1 MVCISGRRGEINY
14 ERMSGMLEKT
24 VEQKLKHKLESAGC
38 IVLKLE
44 PTIAGIPDRL
54 VIRPDGKTEFIE
66 LKQDRGTLRRVQQRM
81 IKRLQAKHQTVHVLY
96 GAEQVDRYCMG
107 ILAELEY
114 NEDEDEVPHHDL

>member
-1 MVCISGRRGEINY
+1 
-14 ERMSGMLEKT
+14 MSGMLEKT

-54 VIRPDGKTEFIE
+54 VIRPDGKVEFIE
-66 LKQDRGTLRRVQQRM
+66 LKQDHGTLRRVQQRM

-96 GAEQVDRYCMG
+96 GMEQVDRYCAG

-114 NEDEDEVPHHDL
+114 NEDEETPPEKA